1 MLIMSSSLRAFI
13 VVRTFFLL
21 LPFHF
26 FSFFSLLCE
35 NLGCSSVISVRMVS
49 NFFFISIVVNFSLKV
64 ILFSFKNNSCLFL
77 KN

>member
-49 NFFFISIVVNFSLKV
+49 NFFYIDCCKF
-64 ILFSFKNNSCLFL
+64 LFKGYFVFV
-77 KN
+77 